1 VEIGDAIELKEIPF
15 VMGVMADLS
24 GQPAEPLERIG
35 SRRFVEITPDNFDSV
50 LESMTPRVAFS
61 VKNRLSDDPSAGNLG
76 VDLTFKTMDDFE
88 PDRVVQNVKPLK
100 ELMELRSKLSDLIG
114 SLQGNEKLER
124 LLQEVMGDSEKLEQL
139 KQEMAVSPE

>member
-1 VEIGDAIELKEIPF
+1 
-15 VMGVMADLS
+15 
-24 GQPAEPLERIG
+24 
-35 SRRFVEITPDNFDSV
+35 
-50 LESMTPRVAFS
+50 
-61 VKNRLSDDPSAGNLG
+61 
-76 VDLTFKTMDDFE
+76 
-88 PDRVVQNVKPLK
+88 VVQNVKPLK